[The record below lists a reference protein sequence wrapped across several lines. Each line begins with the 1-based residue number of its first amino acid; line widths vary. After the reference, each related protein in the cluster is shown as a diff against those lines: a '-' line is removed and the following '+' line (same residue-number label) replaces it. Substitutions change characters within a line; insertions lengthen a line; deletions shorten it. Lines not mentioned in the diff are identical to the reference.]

1 MEHDAED
8 SGSIFGSL
16 RSSWLTSEGGS
27 GWQSTE
33 VEAGWERAEHVAE
46 SSKDAPAVGGGLPIR
61 RPGTLLVPG
70 GITKPTTVAPRDP
83 EAIRNRYAAYAAGVS
98 RGRKTST
105 SSTDDRTH

>member
-1 MEHDAED
+1 M
-8 SGSIFGSL
+8 
-16 RSSWLTSEGGS
+16 RSSWLTSEGGGS

-33 VEAGWERAEHVAE
+33 VEAGWERAEQVAE
-46 SSKDAPAVGGGLPIR
+46 SAKDAPALGGGLPIR

-83 EAIRNRYAAYAAGVS
+83 EAIRARYAAYAAGVS

-105 SSTDDRTH
+105 HTTDDRTNEQERK

>member
-1 MEHDAED
+1 MEPDSED
-8 SGSIFGSL
+8 NGSIFGTM

-33 VEAGWERAEHVAE
+33 VEAGWQRAEQVAH
-46 SSKDAPAVGGGLPIR
+46 SAKDAPAAGAGLPIR

-83 EAIRNRYAAYAAGVS
+83 EAIRARYAAYAAGVN
-98 RGRKTST
+98 RGRQTSHH
-105 SSTDDRTH
+105 STDDRTN